1 MNQEIKKALL
11 DIEYPEVKEAL
22 QIFASEGRPFA
33 LPSFKSQDRSSAKQR
48 TADLLGGFPY
58 TSDAYPW
65 PTGGPDG
72 LHMQPVIQVNLEEAG
87 KLLNFDFGKGLLQV
101 WSVVGKDE
109 KSFNTV
115 EMALDADK
123 SKGVMLR
130 VIPVGEI
137 SKPASDFFP
146 DFSPWLKSDSGTD
159 PGGLLFIQP
168 DTNMTEGSIVKWK
181 QAKQWMYPTPFYELH
196 NIEALVPNPAEVTE
210 GVDGFDLFEELK
222 ASVSTLLKTPAD
234 GGACYL
240 GGVRGYGDG
249 RDADPAQGFPVL
261 LNIGGEVNL
270 SVIFDESISIQP
282 DSEKI
287 NVASKMD
294 CLQSN
299 KLRLVYS
306 YND

>member
-1 MNQEIKKALL
+1 MNKEIEKALF

-48 TADLLGGFPY
+48 TADLFGGFPY
-58 TSDAYPW
+58 TNDAYPW
-65 PTGGPDG
+65 PVGGPDD
-72 LHMQPVIQVNLEEAG
+72 LHMQPVIQVNLEETG

-101 WSVVGKDE
+101 WSVVGKNA

-123 SKGVMLR
+123 SKGVILR
-130 VIPVGEI
+130 VIPVEEI
-137 SKPASDFFP
+137 SKPPSNFFP
-146 DFSPWLKSDSGTD
+146 DFTPWQKSESPKNE
-159 PGGLLFIQP
+159 GGLLFIEP
-168 DTNMTEGSIVKWK
+168 DQHMAEGSLIKWK

-222 ASVSTLLKTPAD
+222 AGVSALLKTPAD
-234 GGACYL
+234 GGSCYL

-270 SVIFDESISIQP
+270 SVIFDESISIKE
-282 DSEKI
+282 DHEILSSGSKSNFSREK
-287 NVASKMD
+287 
-294 CLQSN
+294 
-299 KLRLVYS
+299 KLRAVYF
-306 YND
+306 YTE

>member
-33 LPSFKSQDRSSAKQR
+33 LPSFKSQDRSSTKQR

-72 LHMQPVIQVNLEEAG
+72 LHMQPVIQVNLEDAG
-87 KLLNFDFGKGLLQV
+87 KMLNFDFGEGLLQV

-123 SKGVMLR
+123 SRGVMLR
-130 VIPVGEI
+130 VIPVDEI

-146 DFSPWLKSDSGTD
+146 DFSPWLKSDSDTD
-159 PGGLLFIQP
+159 QGGLLFIEP
-168 DTNMTEGSIVKWK
+168 DKNMAEGSLVKWK
-181 QAKQWMYPTPFYELH
+181 QAKQSMYPTPFYELH

-210 GVDGFDLFEELK
+210 GVDGFDLFEEFK
-222 ASVSTLLKTPAD
+222 ASVSALLKTPSD
-234 GGACYL
+234 GGSCYL

-270 SVIFDESISIQP
+270 SVIFDESISVPAQHKSS
-282 DSEKI
+282 DSVSSVQSSREK
-287 NVASKMD
+287 
-294 CLQSN
+294 
-299 KLRLVYS
+299 KLRVVYF
-306 YND
+306 YTE

>member
-1 MNQEIKKALL
+1 MQDEIKKALL
-11 DIEYPEVKEAL
+11 NVEYSEVKEAL

-58 TSDAYPW
+58 TNDVYPW
-65 PTGGPDG
+65 PVGGPDD

-101 WSVVGKDE
+101 WSVVGKDA

-123 SKGVMLR
+123 SKGVILR
-130 VIPVGEI
+130 VIPVEEI
-137 SKPASDFFP
+137 SKPPSDFLP
-146 DFSPWLKSDSGTD
+146 DFTPWQKSESPKNE
-159 PGGLLFIQP
+159 GGLLFIEP
-168 DTNMTEGSIVKWK
+168 DQHMAEGSLVKWK

-222 ASVSTLLKTPAD
+222 AGVSALLKTPAD
-234 GGACYL
+234 GGSCYL

-270 SVIFDESISIQP
+270 SVIFDESISINE
-282 DSEKI
+282 DHESLSSGSKRNFSREK
-287 NVASKMD
+287 
-294 CLQSN
+294 
-299 KLRLVYS
+299 KLRVVYF
-306 YND
+306 YNE

>member
-1 MNQEIKKALL
+1 MQDEIIKALL
-11 DIEYPEVKEAL
+11 EVEYSEVKEAL

-58 TSDAYPW
+58 TNDTYPW
-65 PTGGPDG
+65 PVGGPDD

-101 WSVVGKDE
+101 WSVVGKDA

-115 EMALDADK
+115 EIALDADK
-123 SKGVMLR
+123 SKGVILR
-130 VIPVGEI
+130 IIPVEEI
-137 SKPASDFFP
+137 SKPPSDFFP
-146 DFSPWLKSDSGTD
+146 DFAPWQKSGSPKNE
-159 PGGLLFIQP
+159 GGLLFIKP
-168 DTNMTEGSIVKWK
+168 DQHMAEGSLVKWK

-222 ASVSTLLKTPAD
+222 AGVSALLKTPAD
-234 GGACYL
+234 GGSCYL

-270 SVIFDESISIQP
+270 SVIFDESISIKE
-282 DSEKI
+282 DHEILSSGSKSNFSREK
-287 NVASKMD
+287 
-294 CLQSN
+294 
-299 KLRLVYS
+299 KLRTVYFYS
-306 YND
+306 E

>member
-33 LPSFKSQDRSSAKQR
+33 LPSFKSQDRTSAKQR

-72 LHMQPVIQVNLEEAG
+72 LHMQPVIQVNLDEAG
-87 KLLNFDFGKGLLQV
+87 KLLNFDFGEGLLQV

-109 KSFNTV
+109 RSFNTV

-130 VIPVGEI
+130 VIPVDEI

-159 PGGLLFIQP
+159 QGGLLFIEP
-168 DTNMTEGSIVKWK
+168 DKNMTEGSIVKWK

-196 NIEALVPNPAEVTE
+196 NIDALVPNPAEVTE
-210 GVDGFDLFEELK
+210 GVDGYDLFEELK
-222 ASVSTLLKTPAD
+222 AAVSALLKTPAD

-270 SVIFDESISIQP
+270 SVIFDESISVPAQNKSS
-282 DSEKI
+282 DSVSSVHFQREK
-287 NVASKMD
+287 
-294 CLQSN
+294 
-299 KLRLVYS
+299 KLRTVYF

>member
-1 MNQEIKKALL
+1 MQDEIKKALL
-11 DIEYPEVKEAL
+11 DVEYSEVKEAL

-58 TSDAYPW
+58 TNDAYPW
-65 PTGGPDG
+65 PVGGPDD

-101 WSVVGKDE
+101 WSVVGKNE
-109 KSFNTV
+109 KSFSTV

-123 SKGVMLR
+123 SKGVILR
-130 VIPVGEI
+130 VIPVEEI
-137 SKPASDFFP
+137 SKPPSDFFP
-146 DFSPWLKSDSGTD
+146 DFTPWQKSESPKNE
-159 PGGLLFIQP
+159 GGLLFKEP
-168 DTNMTEGSIVKWK
+168 DQHMAEGSLVKWK

-222 ASVSTLLKTPAD
+222 AGVSALLKTPAD
-234 GGACYL
+234 GGSCYL

-270 SVIFDESISIQP
+270 SVIFDDSISHIP
-282 DSEKI
+282 NGE
-287 NVASKMD
+287 
-294 CLQSN
+294 QSN
-299 KLRLVYS
+299 FTSNIDLAREKKIRAVYFF
-306 YND
+306 NG